1 MWLVRLSVSPADVD
15 ACEAVLEPHCVAVSR
30 FVPDDGTPWRV
41 EGVCTEEP
49 DAGLIES
56 VLADMGLAR
65 PVAVEELAE
74 RDWVTESYR
83 GFPPLEIG
91 RFFVHGSHVEDP
103 VPPGRVGLHVDAAAA
118 FGSGE
123 HATTKGC
130 LLALDGLAARAPRNV
145 LDMGCGTGILGMA
158 AAKLWNV
165 PTLAVDIDP
174 VAVEVAA
181 ANARLNGVAGL
192 VRTAVGGSYGLAAI
206 RRGRPYDL
214 ILSNI
219 LANPLRRLAKGLA
232 GSLAPGGIAILSGFF
247 VADALKVEE
256 AHRRLGMRRVRLI
269 AVGDWATLVL
279 TRGKASRSVSPGAG
293 R

>member
-1 MWLVRLSVSPADVD
+1 MWLVRLPVSSADVD

-30 FVPDDGTPWRV
+30 FVPDDGTPWRI

-49 DAGLIES
+49 DTDLIES
-56 VLADMGLAR
+56 ALSDMGLAR
-65 PVAVEELAE
+65 PVTVEELAD
-74 RDWVTESYR
+74 RDWVVESYR
-83 GFPPLEIG
+83 GFPPLEVG
-91 RFFVHGSHVEDP
+91 RFYVYGSHVEDP
-103 VPPGRVGLHVDAAAA
+103 VPPGRIGLHVDAAAA

-130 LLALDGLAARAPRNV
+130 LLALDGLAARRPCNV

-181 ANARLNGVAGL
+181 ANARLNGVADL

-232 GSLAPGGIAILSGFF
+232 ESLAPGGIAVLSGFF
-247 VADALKVEE
+247 ATDALKVEE
-256 AHRRLGMRRVRLI
+256 AHRRLGLRREKLI
-269 AVGDWATLVL
+269 IVGDWATLVL
-279 TRGKASRSVSPGAG
+279 RRGKSASRSVVSP
-293 R
+293 